1 MNCRNAGKLTGKALP
16 TIVFLVMLA
25 MGLSAC
31 GEKTPS
37 EKAKAAGE
45 AVGDAM
51 QATGEAVGDA
61 AKVTGEAV
69 GDAAKATGE
78 AVGDAVQA
86 TGEFL
91 SQSKDED
98 VKAAQATLDRIEK
111 EWQDFLMKS
120 APTTAEARVDFQ
132 SVRNQMAETLADARA
147 RLAEAKDASADAW
160 QKDVKPALD
169 AALQKAQ
176 KLYEDASARYGS

>member
-1 MNCRNAGKLTGKALP
+1 MNYQKTRKLTGK
-16 TIVFLVMLA
+16 TLVTFVVLGMLA
-25 MGLSAC
+25 AGMAAC
-31 GEKTPS
+31 GDKTPS
-37 EKAKAAGE
+37 EKAKATGE

-61 AKVTGEAV
+61 AK
-69 GDAAKATGE
+69 ATGE
-78 AVGDAVQA
+78 AVGDAMQA

-91 SQSKDED
+91 SLSKEED

-111 EWQDFLMKS
+111 EWQAFLLK
-120 APTTAEARVDFQ
+120 AEPTTAEAKVDFQ
-132 SVRNQMAETLADARA
+132 NTRDQMAETLADARA
-147 RLAEAKDASADAW
+147 RLAEAKDASADTW

-176 KLYEDASARYGS
+176 ELYEDASARYGG